1 MIGDREFVF
10 VEDETILFMEGPIDP
25 QSHRNTPDGCNTC
38 GEKWKKASDLT
49 GSHCDFCG
57 FSNCKKCLRKE
68 RNFQRPTASN
78 QRVALDKSGREKL
91 LRGKICKVCDRKFFV
106 SQMVQGT
113 LKDIKTHNTV
123 LASALTQQENFKR
136 EIQEVKD
143 VHESKATVKK
153 QEIKTSKQEIH
164 QLEQDIQELK
174 TSADDF
180 ENEIESGQT
189 KQRMIH
195 DQLENLKQNIDE
207 LDGDIGLK
215 LLKLKEI

>member
-1 MIGDREFVF
+1 
-10 VEDETILFMEGPIDP
+10 
-25 QSHRNTPDGCNTC
+25 
-38 GEKWKKASDLT
+38 
-49 GSHCDFCG
+49 
-57 FSNCKKCLRKE
+57 
-68 RNFQRPTASN
+68 
-78 QRVALDKSGREKL
+78 
-91 LRGKICKVCDRKFFV
+91 
-106 SQMVQGT
+106 MVQGT

-123 LASALTQQENFKR
+123 LASALSQQENFKR

-195 DQLENLKQNIDE
+195 DQLETLKQNIEE